1 MLTKSKFQ
9 ELHRRQQESGLTV
22 KEFCSNEAI
31 APATFYYWK
40 KKLRQR
46 DGNSHPD
53 FIPLVV
59 NSSPSITGQ
68 NNTTNHTS
76 HAQSGDTDAL
86 LELVYPN
93 GTRLR
98 IRKDLDL
105 AQLRSLICLFD

>member
-1 MLTKSKFQ
+1 MLTKSNFQ
-9 ELHRRQQESGLTV
+9 ELQRRQQESGLTV

-40 KKLRQR
+40 KKLKK
-46 DGNSHPD
+46 NSNENPD

-59 NSSPSITGQ
+59 KSSPVFSGQ
-68 NNTTNHTS
+68 QYTDQTKIPQ
-76 HAQSGDTDAL
+76 AGETDAL

-98 IRKDLDL
+98 IKKDLDL

>member
-1 MLTKSKFQ
+1 MLTKSKF
-9 ELHRRQQESGLTV
+9 ENVLRRQQESGLTI

-40 KKLRQR
+40 KKLKRNR
-46 DGNSHPD
+46 DDHPD

-59 NSSPSITGQ
+59 KSSPALSGLRSADQ
-68 NNTTNHTS
+68 VTS
-76 HAQSGDTDAL
+76 TSGTDAM

-98 IRKDLDL
+98 INKDLDL
-105 AQLRSLICLFD
+105 NQLRSLICLFD

>member
-31 APATFYYWK
+31 APSTFYYWK
-40 KKLRQR
+40 KKLQQN
-46 DGNSHPD
+46 GKPD
-53 FIPLVV
+53 FIPLIVKP
-59 NSSPSITGQ
+59 SSTLPGHYPANQPSVAQTGE
-68 NNTTNHTS
+68 
-76 HAQSGDTDAL
+76 TDAI
-86 LELVYPN
+86 LELIYPN

>member
-1 MLTKSKFQ
+1 MLTKSKF
-9 ELHRRQQESGLTV
+9 EDLYRRQQESGLTV

-40 KKLRQR
+40 KKLRQN
-46 DGNSHPD
+46 GNPD
-53 FIPLVV
+53 FIPLIVKP
-59 NSSPSITGQ
+59 SSTLPGHYHANQPLVPQTGE
-68 NNTTNHTS
+68 S
-76 HAQSGDTDAL
+76 DAL

-98 IRKDLDL
+98 IKKDLDL